1 MTLMPAQSGAASN
14 SSEALIQKLADE
26 ALIVL
31 GDSNLS
37 KAERENGLKP
47 LFDKYLDLPF
57 MGRFVLGRHWRPLD
71 SARRDRYTQAFVAHI
86 RTVYAKRVETYTG
99 EKIQVNGSKALNK
112 KDTIVNSVLLR
123 PSGPPIAVGWRV
135 RATSDGRGKVI
146 DVVVEGISLVISQRE
161 EFSSYLQNKTIDEL
175 IARLEAEAQP

>member
-1 MTLMPAQSGAASN
+1 
-14 SSEALIQKLADE
+14 
-26 ALIVL
+26 
-31 GDSNLS
+31 
-37 KAERENGLKP
+37 
-47 LFDKYLDLPF
+47 